1 VPHVKEKVPLLGILL
16 GFELHFMQQFSGI
29 KMNVTETSVI
39 FAPYNAS
46 LSIYAPLIAN
56 IVQFAGSFLS
66 IPVLSYYGRRVS
78 IIGGNFILS
87 IVNLI
92 TAVMFVINFKTG
104 NEAVVN
110 VAFALINVF
119 MLGYAASIGSV
130 VWVYVTELMPSRWVP
145 FASSM
150 NWLSAAISVI
160 VAPYVL
166 DAVGSPYPVFFFFG
180 GILLVFYAINQ
191 RYLIETK
198 GLTHDQ
204 VVAKLY

>member
-1 VPHVKEKVPLLGILL
+1 
-16 GFELHFMQQFSGI
+16 MQQFSGI

-39 FAPYNAS
+39 FQPYDAN
-46 LSIYAPLIAN
+46 LSVYAPLIAN

-66 IPVLSYYGRRVS
+66 IPVLAFFGRRIS
-78 IIGGNFILS
+78 IIGGNFILA
-87 IVNLI
+87 IVNLC
-92 TAVMFVINFKTG
+92 TAAMFLINAKTQ

-119 MLGYAASIGSV
+119 MLGYAATIGSV
-130 VWVYVTELMPSRWVP
+130 IWVYVTELMPSNLVP

-166 DAVGSPYPVFFFFG
+166 EAVGSPYPVFFFFG
-180 GILLVFYAINQ
+180 GILLLFYFINQ

-198 GLTHDQ
+198 GLTHD
-204 VVAKLY
+204 